1 MRTLVH
7 SPPLLSLSFSL
18 HLSVYLLLFLEFFL
32 YTSFKLQLQFQTQD
46 RFRVINQASHTKGA
60 EVETKKMEKL
70 VQLSNLAKPS
80 STFINN

>member
-7 SPPLLSLSFSL
+7 SPRLLSLFLSSPL
-18 HLSVYLLLFLEFFL
+18 CLSVTFSRIFL

-46 RFRVINQASHTKGA
+46 RFRVINQAAHTKGA